1 MDNYKHQLVAF
12 QPHTVVDYAEKALKE
27 LEKQLSALN
36 ESLVIKFPF
45 SVQQRLTGTMLTNC
59 EYDKDGLL
67 EKVTLTNVEQGK
79 RIVFTRT
86 ECEL

>member
-1 MDNYKHQLVAF
+1 MKDNPQLIEF
-12 QPHTVVDYAEKALKE
+12 QPHSVVDYASNTLKKLKKALST
-27 LEKQLSALN
+27 LD
-36 ESLVIKFPF
+36 ESLIVRFPLK
-45 SVQQRLTGTMLTNC
+45 VQQRLTGTMLTNC